1 MSDPLES
8 PEPQGD
14 AHRTPNWVKVFGAI
28 IILVVVLLLV
38 LLLTRGSGGHGPQ
51 RHFSFVGDGGEAADW
66 HLVAVPSDGGADHG

>member
-8 PEPQGD
+8 PEREGD
-14 AHRTPNWVKVFGAI
+14 AHRTPDWVKVFGAI

-66 HLVAVPSDGGADHG
+66 HILAVRSGVGAGHG